1 MSLTT
6 ATNSRAH
13 TSGIE
18 RSDAQAQVT
27 DQSSSTSGDG
37 PQSKRV
43 SSAWRRRARNVVW
56 TVGRIAGVFVPVFI
70 LGTFLT
76 FLLGHLSGLSPAY
89 VQLGE
94 SATPE
99 LAAQLE
105 QEWGLDQPFLVQ
117 YWTWFTALLQGDLG
131 TSWYNNQGIADLLWG
146 RAIVSLSAAGI
157 ALLIGVVAGFILG
170 SLAAV
175 LQGTW
180 VDRSITGFTTLI
192 STMPPFV
199 VGIGLVAIFAVGLGW
214 LPAAG
219 YVPLSSGFGAWLSY
233 LILPALALS
242 FDTIA
247 DVARQ
252 LRTGLVDSQRQ
263 NYAVGAL
270 VRGLSPR
277 RTFFVHVLRNGASP
291 SIAILGMKFP
301 NLLGGAVVTEA
312 IFGLSGYGLFAS
324 ESAIRGDV
332 PAVQGV
338 LVIAVVL
345 VVVFNVIV
353 NIILNRLTPA
363 SQRGV

>member
-1 MSLTT
+1 M
-6 ATNSRAH
+6 
-13 TSGIE
+13 
-18 RSDAQAQVT
+18 
-27 DQSSSTSGDG
+27 
-37 PQSKRV
+37 
-43 SSAWRRRARNVVW
+43 W

>member
-1 MSLTT
+1 MT
-6 ATNSRAH
+6 ATT
-13 TSGIE
+13 TSVRDDTEQTLGQAKTE
-18 RSDAQAQVT
+18 SAQARP
-27 DQSSSTSGDG
+27 DA
-37 PQSKRV
+37 
-43 SSAWRRRARNVVW
+43 SSAGQRVWAVRLTSLVKGIAR
-56 TVGRIAGVFVPVFI
+56 ILGVFVPVFI

-76 FLLGHLSGLSPAY
+76 FLLGHISGLSPAY

-99 LAAQLE
+99 MAAQLE
-105 QEWGLDQPFLVQ
+105 REWGLDQPFLVQ
-117 YWTWFTALLQGDLG
+117 YWTWFSSLLQGDLG
-131 TSWYNNQGIADLLWG
+131 ASWYNNQGVVDLLWG
-146 RAIVSLSAAGI
+146 RAVVSLSAAGL
-157 ALLIGVVAGFILG
+157 ALVIGIVVGFALG
-170 SLAAV
+170 VLASV
-175 LQGTW
+175 TQGSW
-180 VDRSITGFTTLI
+180 IDRGITAFTTLI

-219 YVPLSSGFGAWLSY
+219 YVPLSMGLGPWLSY

-252 LRTGLVDSQRQ
+252 LRTGLVDSRQQ

-324 ESAIRGDV
+324 ESALRGDV
-332 PAVQGV
+332 PAVQGGLV
-338 LVIAVVL
+338 LAVVL
-345 VVVFNVIV
+345 VVGFNVLV